1 MWLRHFPA
9 AFERKVQ
16 VMQTKEIPKSEWTPF
31 FDSFS
36 RKHEGWLVNLEIFG
50 PEIGAQVEQR
60 ELALE
65 GITHERDEVEDAIMI
80 MIGARPDDHVTHSI
94 SQPTAV
100 SLEQTDEGA
109 DAALAIKSDDGTTTL
124 LRFRSAV
131 LPEMVD
137 SVGG

>member
-1 MWLRHFPA
+1 
-9 AFERKVQ
+9 
-16 VMQTKEIPKSEWTPF
+16 MQTIEIPKNEWSGF
-31 FDSFS
+31 FDSFT
-36 RKHEGWLVNLEIFG
+36 RKHEGWLVSVEIFG

-60 ELALE
+60 HMALE
-65 GITHERDEVEDAIMI
+65 GITDEWDEVEGNTIMI
-80 MIGARPDDHVTHSI
+80 MTDAKPEGHITHSVTH
-94 SQPTAV
+94 PTAV

-137 SVGG
+137 AVAG

>member
-1 MWLRHFPA
+1 
-9 AFERKVQ
+9 
-16 VMQTKEIPKSEWTPF
+16 MQTKEIPKNEWTPF

-36 RKHEGWLVNLEIFG
+36 RQHEGWLVRLEIFG

-60 ELALE
+60 QLALE
-65 GITHERDEVEDAIMI
+65 GIAHEADEVKGNTIMI
-80 MIGARPDDHVTHSI
+80 MIGVKPDDHITHSI
-94 SQPTAV
+94 SHPTAV

-137 SVGG
+137 AVAG

>member
-1 MWLRHFPA
+1 
-9 AFERKVQ
+9 
-16 VMQTKEIPKSEWTPF
+16 MQTREIPKNEWTKF

-60 ELALE
+60 EMALE
-65 GITHERDEVEDAIMI
+65 GIIDESDEVEGNTIIIMT
-80 MIGARPDDHVTHSI
+80 GVKPDDHITHSI
-94 SQPTAV
+94 THPTAV

-109 DAALAIKSDDGTTTL
+109 DAALAIKSNDGTTTL

-137 SVGG
+137 AVAG

>member
-1 MWLRHFPA
+1 M
-9 AFERKVQ
+9 KTQ
-16 VMQTKEIPKSEWTPF
+16 EIPKTEWSEF

-36 RKHEGWLVNLEIFG
+36 RKHEGWLVSLEIFG
-50 PEIGAQVEQR
+50 TEIGAQVEER

-65 GITHERDEVEDAIMI
+65 GITVEWDETGSNTIIIMT
-80 MIGARPDDHVTHSI
+80 GVKPDDHITHSVTR
-94 SQPTAV
+94 PTQV

-109 DAALAIKSDDGTTTL
+109 DAALAIKSGDGVTTL

-137 SVGG
+137 AIAS

>member
-1 MWLRHFPA
+1 MKTL
-9 AFERKVQ
+9 
-16 VMQTKEIPKSEWTPF
+16 EIPKNEWTGF

-36 RKHEGWLVNLEIFG
+36 RKHQGWLVNLEIFG
-50 PEIGAQVEQR
+50 PEIGAQVEER

-65 GITHERDEVEDAIMI
+65 GITDEWNEKEGNTIMI
-80 MIGARPDDHVTHSI
+80 MTGVRPDDHITHSVTR
-94 SQPTAV
+94 PTQV

-109 DAALAIKSDDGTTTL
+109 DAALAIKSGDGVTTL

-137 SVGG
+137 AVAP

>member
-1 MWLRHFPA
+1 
-9 AFERKVQ
+9 
-16 VMQTKEIPKSEWTPF
+16 MQTKEIRKNEWTEF

-65 GITHERDEVEDAIMI
+65 GITDEWDDVEGNTIIIMT
-80 MIGARPDDHVTHSI
+80 GVKPDDHITHSI
-94 SQPTAV
+94 THPTAV

-137 SVGG
+137 AVAG

>member
-1 MWLRHFPA
+1 
-9 AFERKVQ
+9 
-16 VMQTKEIPKSEWTPF
+16 MQTKEIPKNEWTGF

-50 PEIGAQVEQR
+50 PEIGAQVEERQ
-60 ELALE
+60 LALE
-65 GITHERDEVEDAIMI
+65 GITEEWNEVEGNTIMI
-80 MIGARPDDHVTHSI
+80 MTGVKLDDHVTHSI
-94 SQPTAV
+94 THPTAV

-137 SVGG
+137 AVAG